1 MQNMDNSQVRNL
13 LVSGPDVH
21 GLSTSPA
28 NLVQAKDARKVGIV
42 KYLTANRLPMYSM
55 RLNILFKNFEV
66 GR

>member
-1 MQNMDNSQVRNL
+1 
-13 LVSGPDVH
+13 VSGLDVN